1 MLTASQ
7 RCCPWSMTRITADH
21 SVLFVFVKM
30 GHPELPIS
38 LTER

>member
-1 MLTASQ
+1 
-7 RCCPWSMTRITADH
+7 MTRITADH